1 MNSEDSACIRDA
13 ALSHIS
19 NVGNELYEAAEKLNS
34 YAVAYKLIPF
44 RDGNQWCVLL
54 GDDLQVGI
62 AGFGDTP
69 AKAIADFDRSMNAPV
84 KQCLTTDT
92 KQTAAPDDVARDAM
106 LWRGIK
112 TRIIYDVHGDGMAWA
127 TMNWCVEV
135 ASMAPDSIEEAIL
148 STTEGRKDE

>member
-34 YAVAYKLIPF
+34 FAIAYKLVPF

-54 GDDLQVGI
+54 GPDLQVGI

-69 AKAIADFDRSMNAPV
+69 AKAIADFDR
-84 KQCLTTDT
+84 
-92 KQTAAPDDVARDAM
+92 AM
-106 LWRGIK
+106 HSPIK
-112 TRIIYDVHGDGMAWA
+112 DYLKKEKV
-127 TMNWCVEV
+127 
-135 ASMAPDSIEEAIL
+135 
-148 STTEGRKDE
+148 

>member
-54 GDDLQVGI
+54 GADLQVGI

-69 AKAIADFDRSMNAPV
+69 AKAIADFERSMHSSV
-84 KQCLTTDT
+84 KDSLTTA
-92 KQTAAPDDVARDAM
+92 QAQPAVPDDAVRLALVWRVATGRESDEERATLGNVSPDA
-106 LWRGIK
+106 RYEDFIAGI
-112 TRIIYDVHGDGMAWA
+112 DA
-127 TMNWCVEV
+127 
-135 ASMAPDSIEEAIL
+135 AIL
-148 STTEGRKDE
+148 AASQRKEGA